1 MKRVRSFVLLDLTRL
16 RTMAQSFRNQRCSP
30 RHQTQVEVSL
40 SELVAASRLFTTY
53 ASRSERS
60 QIHT

>member
-1 MKRVRSFVLLDLTRL
+1 MKRVRSFELLDLSRL
-16 RTMAQSFRNQRCSP
+16 RTMAQSFRNQRCPP
-30 RHQTQVEVSL
+30 RHRTQVEVSL

-53 ASRSERS
+53 VSGSELS